1 MVTRNSDLSL
11 THNNQKAHLNLED
24 ENFKLK
30 NNQLIV
36 NDLKYL
42 KKEYLSINYDFN
54 MFGYKGPRQMSIII
68 PGMDSKFNREDF
80 YIKNKSDSLQNA
92 WRYLETNLQIKKN
105 KTTALNMTKTHLKK
119 DSLYQEA
126 SNKDNKSCL
135 NKRATKIGLDIKQ
148 GNLKKIAK

>member
-11 THNNQKAHLNLED
+11 THNNQKAHLYLDD
-24 ENFKLK
+24 ENCKLK
-30 NNQLIV
+30 NNQQTV
-36 NDLKYL
+36 KDLKYM

-92 WRYLETNLQIKKN
+92 WRYLEMNLKIKKN
-105 KTTALNMTKTHLKK
+105 TALNMTKHSLKK
-119 DSLYQEA
+119 DSLYQVP
-126 SNKDNKSCL
+126 SNKNNQSCL
-135 NKRATKIGLDIKQ
+135 KNKATKIGRDIKQ
-148 GNLKKIAK
+148 GN